1 MATYNLSITTD
12 DPGELA
18 AIVNGITGS
27 APAAETPTQPR
38 RGRPPKEMPAPAAP
52 AAAPPGLPDFSGTN
66 APPPV
71 PAPAPTT
78 TVAPAPAAPATIVTE
93 ADLITAANA
102 AVVKIGG
109 EGPAKLKGW
118 LAANFKCADG
128 SPGKLK
134 QLAEDQKAGA
144 LSGLKAIAEGKL
156 TI

>member
-27 APAAETPTQPR
+27 VPVAETPTQPR
-38 RGRPPKEMPAPAAP
+38 RGRPPKETPAPAAEPATP
-52 AAAPPGLPDFSGTN
+52 AADTARIAAN
-66 APPPV
+66 ATSTWDDK
-71 PAPAPTT
+71 PA
-78 TVAPAPAAPATIVTE
+78 APAPAAPVTE
-93 ADLITAANA
+93 ADLIAAANA